1 MAHLSS
7 LHQNSNSQSQ
17 SAARRRRPTSDSPA
31 MVEASQG
38 KVAGRVSLTESCG
51 GRQGFQRRRSAQCDG
66 VGGRE
71 MRRLAAARKRREIRN
86 PCSPYVARGP
96 RCGRGS
102 QSGARTW
109 TPAVPGGQGEATPP
123 HWAFLE
129 RPIPRLCRSDWRGAP
144 QATETRACVV
154 RSQPV
159 AWCGSLRAYK
169 RNRFCFASR
178 EEQQASRGSSA
189 KGEAVK
195 VRSPSPSPALLL
207 LLAFLRLLSPKPP

>member
-1 MAHLSS
+1 MIEALHLSRRSYPRPNGPSS

-129 RPIPRLCRSDWRGAP
+129 RPIPRRCHQTGEARLRPRKREPASCEASRWRGAVRCVLIS
-144 QATETRACVV
+144 ATA
-154 RSQPV
+154 
-159 AWCGSLRAYK
+159 
-169 RNRFCFASR
+169 FASR
-178 EEQQASRGSSA
+178 AERSSRQA
-189 KGEAVK
+189 EAAVQKVK
-195 VRSPSPSPALLL
+195 P
-207 LLAFLRLLSPKPP
+207 